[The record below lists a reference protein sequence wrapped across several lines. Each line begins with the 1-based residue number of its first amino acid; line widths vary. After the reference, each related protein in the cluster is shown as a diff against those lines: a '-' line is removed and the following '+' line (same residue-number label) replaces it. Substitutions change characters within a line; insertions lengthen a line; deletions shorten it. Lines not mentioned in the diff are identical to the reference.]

1 MKKTGLI
8 AAMIFMACGH
18 SLMAQSDGAD
28 PTVANDDAYSM
39 SVYYAAR
46 QFNML
51 PAIDGV
57 DGSGAKIEFLIP
69 VTKGIDYVF
78 LAGRDRF
85 IKDLDIY
92 VYDEG
97 NGLIKGDRRPD
108 TRAGVRFRAS
118 YNGTVK
124 VILHVARADGL
135 GAWSVIVGRRGG
147 ASIQPLPP
155 GSQLENPGNTE
166 ENPIGE
172 DK

>member
-1 MKKTGLI
+1 MAL
-8 AAMIFMACGH
+8 MACSHLAMG
-18 SLMAQSDGAD
+18 QSRSAGAD

-57 DGSGAKIEFLIP
+57 DGRGAKIEFLIP

-85 IKDLDIY
+85 IQDLDIY

-108 TRAGVRFRAS
+108 KRAGVRFRAS

-147 ASIQPLPP
+147 ASIQPLAP
-155 GSQLENPGNTE
+155 GSQLGAPGSTE
-166 ENPIGE
+166 QPPIE
-172 DK
+172 DGSQGN

>member
-8 AAMIFMACGH
+8 AAMVIMVCANFSMG
-18 SLMAQSDGAD
+18 QSAGAD
-28 PTVANDDAYSM
+28 PTVASDDAYSM

-57 DGSGAKIEFLIP
+57 DGRGAKIEFLIP

-85 IKDLDIY
+85 IQDLDIY

-135 GAWSVIVGRRGG
+135 GAWAVIVGRRGG
-147 ASIQPLPP
+147 ASIQPLSP
-155 GSQLENPGNTE
+155 GNPLENQGGAE
-166 ENPIGE
+166 EAPLE
-172 DK
+172 DKK